1 MVTELLDKKAAAAV
15 LKISTVTL
23 DRLRQIGELP
33 FRKIGGQ
40 VRFLP
45 QDLEAYINNSLVVK
59 K

>member
-23 DRLRQIGELP
+23 DRLRQTGELP
-33 FRKIGGQ
+33 FRKIGSQ
-40 VRFLP
+40 IRFLP